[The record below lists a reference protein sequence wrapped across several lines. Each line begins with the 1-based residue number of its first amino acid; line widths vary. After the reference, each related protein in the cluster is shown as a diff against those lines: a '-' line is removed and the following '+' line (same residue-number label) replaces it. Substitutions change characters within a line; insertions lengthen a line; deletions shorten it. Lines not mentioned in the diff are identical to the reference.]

1 VVVRRGE
8 VWWASLPE
16 PEGSGP
22 GFRRPVLVV
31 QSNDVNESRLRTVIV
46 AVLTTNL
53 RWADAPGNVLLTRR
67 ASGLPKDSAVNVTQL
82 VAIDR
87 SLLTERVS
95 AVPSGTMLR
104 IDDGL
109 RLVLSL

>member
-31 QSNDVNESRLRTVIV
+31 QSNDINESRIGTVIV

>member
-1 VVVRRGE
+1 
-8 VWWASLPE
+8 
-16 PEGSGP
+16 
-22 GFRRPVLVV
+22 
-31 QSNDVNESRLRTVIV
+31 VIV

-87 SLLTERVS
+87 SLLTKRVS

-109 RLVLSL
+109 RLVLAL